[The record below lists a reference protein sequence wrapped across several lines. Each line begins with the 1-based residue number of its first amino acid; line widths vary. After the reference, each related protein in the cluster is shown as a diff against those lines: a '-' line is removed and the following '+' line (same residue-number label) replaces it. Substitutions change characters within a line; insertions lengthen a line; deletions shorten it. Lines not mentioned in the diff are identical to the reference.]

1 MGCCTVYGL
10 ELVSTTS
17 SLVFLF
23 GICGG
28 VIRGNV
34 SISVYVTLVASA
46 TLLFSVG
53 LFYFSVEILVGG
65 YPTIG
70 SSVVLVVMDDN
81 WGCVEGNF

>member
-1 MGCCTVYGL
+1 M
-10 ELVSTTS
+10 
-17 SLVFLF
+17 
-23 GICGG
+23 
-28 VIRGNV
+28 

-53 LFYFSVEILVGG
+53 LFYFSLERLVGG

-81 WGCVEGNF
+81 WGCVEGKF